1 MRDYLTK
8 TAEEAF
14 VLTKTALSTE
24 DRMYADDSYRNR
36 LNYLYKP
43 LAFGLG
49 GAALGGLALARDTSL
64 IGPRP
69 ALRQPALVTMG
80 ITGGLGALGGLA
92 HSLATH
98 KSEAEKAK
106 TYYKDTPVEHVVDG
120 TAMTYKEKIKP
131 FLEEMENENYT
142 RLYEQLTDPYATH
155 RSIAHTANAE
165 SHGSPDAAKAI
176 AGSLVDNYASASD
189 YMNMYKLDPYDI
201 AMGEVLDHYA
211 HKTPADRYV
220 EYLALKN
227 DPKRYRRYED
237 IAYTE
242 HQAELAEKDRQ
253 AHRQAYYNS
262 LYKR

>member
-49 GAALGGLALARDTSL
+49 GAAFGGLALARDKSL

-80 ITGGLGALGGLA
+80 ITGGLSVLGGLA

-98 KSEAEKAK
+98 KREAEKAK

-120 TAMTYKEKIKP
+120 TARTYKEKIKP
-131 FLEEMENENYT
+131 FLEEMENETYK
-142 RLYEQLTDPYATH
+142 RLSTQLEDPYATH
-155 RSIAHTANAE
+155 RAIAHTANAE
-165 SHGSPDAAKAI
+165 APGSPDAAKAI
-176 AGSLVDNYASASD
+176 AGRLVDNYAAASD
-189 YMNMYKLDPYDI
+189 YMNRYKLDPYDI
-201 AMGEVLDHYA
+201 AMRDVIDNYSR
-211 HKTPADRYV
+211 KTPADRYV

-237 IAYTE
+237 IEYTK